1 MEEKATI
8 ILRSNHIFTAIDDE
22 PVSGA
27 VVIGGDRILAV
38 TGDDEGA
45 AYAGDETQIIDLGDQ
60 LVCPGFVDNHVF
72 FTGHVWSH
80 IGADLSAAATK
91 AEAVD
96 LLKAYSET
104 IPADRTVLGHGLSAD
119 VLEEEADTDALMAVF
134 GARPVI
140 GFTEDRGGCIM
151 NQAAR
156 DKFGFTEEEVYAEV
170 CYKVFDE
177 YLRDIPFI
185 KEEYRKFSELL
196 ASRGVTAIKEI
207 GFDRYSGF
215 TSVLKELDD
224 NKELMH
230 RVYLVSQPVGFPMDY
245 EYGETC
251 RETLTSDFISWMGF
265 NVMVDGE
272 IDAHNADLIDEYKDL
287 PGSHGEQPVDYEQI
301 EKDVL
306 EADRRGMRVALHAEG
321 DAAVRRSVDIFET
334 CRKVNGPRDARH
346 AVTDLEL
353 CRPEELDRMAS
364 LGISTFNYVQIIDAL
379 GDSADFYGYDRVGEE
394 GVKNYWCYARQFEK
408 GVNMCCG
415 TDMPLGT
422 PDIPLS
428 AYYAVNRTYRDG
440 KPEGGIN
447 KECAL
452 TVAQI
457 LKAWSKNGQYANFR
471 EADLG
476 TLEAGKKADIA
487 VFDQNLFEMDP
498 KDLSDAKVAL
508 TLCGGR
514 IVYKA
519 KKVAAIGDNCIDMY
533 ENLNRWYATGNAVDF
548 AVNMKKLGIDT
559 AVISTTGSD
568 EFGENMVAELTKQ
581 GIDLSRFKVVEGQ
594 TAVSYMDLIG
604 LDRTYLD
611 YVEGVMADVQFTP
624 EDIAFAASCDLVHS
638 ALWGNAHRYIKE
650 IHENGARVCFDY
662 ATGYDPD
669 DEDEELAKEV
679 IAATEGYVDYPF
691 ISFDKRTEE
700 TDALLKHWVDDCGAL
715 IAVGTFGEDGSVA
728 YDGERFYEYGIEKAE
743 LVNTIGAGDSYM
755 AGFMNGVLNGLTIPE
770 CQALG
775 AHVAAEVV
783 SVFGPWVD

>member
-1 MEEKATI
+1 MGEKATI
-8 ILRSNHIFTAIDDE
+8 ILRSKNIFTALDDKTL
-22 PVSGA
+22 SGA
-27 VVIGGDRILAV
+27 VVIGGDRIIAV
-38 TGDDEGA
+38 TDGDGA
-45 AYAGDETQIIDLGDQ
+45 EYAGDDTEIIELGDQ
-60 LVCPGFVDNHVF
+60 LICPGFVDNHVF

-80 IGADLSAAATK
+80 IGADLSGAATK
-91 AEAVD
+91 AEAAE
-96 LLKAYSET
+96 LLRAYAET
-104 IPADRTVLGHGLSAD
+104 IPADRTVLGHGLRED
-119 VLEEEADTDALMAVF
+119 VLSDEADTDTLLAGF
-134 GARPVI
+134 GTRPVV

-177 YLRDIPFI
+177 YLRDILFI
-185 KEEYRKFSELL
+185 KDEYRKFSELL

-215 TSVLKELDD
+215 TSVLKELDE
-224 NKELMH
+224 NRELMH

-251 RETLTSDFISWMGF
+251 RDTLTSDFISWMGF

-272 IDAHNADLIDEYKDL
+272 IDAHNADLIDEYADL
-287 PGSHGEQPVDYEQI
+287 PGSHGEQPVDYEAI

-306 EADRRGMRVALHAEG
+306 EADKRGMRVALHAEG
-321 DAAVRRSVDIFET
+321 DMAVRRSVDIFEK
-334 CRKVNGPRDARH
+334 CRQVNGERDARH

-353 CRPEELDRMAS
+353 CRPEELDRMTS

-422 PDIPLS
+422 ADIPLS
-428 AYYAVNRTYRDG
+428 AYYAVNRTYLDG

-447 KECAL
+447 RECAL
-452 TVAQI
+452 SVAQI
-457 LKAWSKNGQYANFR
+457 LTAWSRNGQYANFR

-487 VFDQNLFEMDP
+487 VIDRNLFEMP
-498 KDLSDAKVAL
+498 SAELKDAKVSL
-508 TLCGGR
+508 TLCDGR
-514 IVYKA
+514 VVYRA

-533 ENLNRWYATGNAVDF
+533 NNLGRWYATGNAVDF
-548 AVNMKKLGIDT
+548 AVNMQKLGIDT

-568 EFGENMVAELTKQ
+568 DFGKKMIEELRKN
-581 GIDLSRFKVVEGQ
+581 GIDLSHFNVAEGE
-594 TAVSYMDLIG
+594 TAVSYMDLVG
-604 LDRTYLD
+604 LERTYLD
-611 YVEGVMADVQFTP
+611 YVEGVMADVTFSE
-624 EDIAFAASCDLVHS
+624 EDIAYAASCDLVHS
-638 ALWGNAHRYIKE
+638 ALWGNAHNYIKE
-650 IHENGARVCFDY
+650 IHEKGARVCFDY

-669 DEDEELAKEV
+669 DEDAELAKEV

-691 ISFDKRTEE
+691 ISFEERTEE
-700 TDALLKHWVDDCGAL
+700 SDAILKHWVDDCGAL
-715 IAVGTFGEDGSVA
+715 IAVGTFGEAGSVA
-728 YDGERFYEYGIEKAE
+728 YDGKAFYEYGIEKAE

-755 AGFMNGVLNGLTIPE
+755 AGFMNGVLKGYSIPE
-770 CQALG
+770 CQAQG
-775 AHVAAEVV
+775 ARVAAAVV
-783 SVFGPWVD
+783 SVFGPWVE